1 MSRAYLRVWHPSD
14 SFSEDSRSDHCIL
27 DSLLE
32 YCSSESDEYTHRH
45 AIKLGFKYLKVD
57 LEECSSRFSESV
69 PCQERW
75 CPLPVQ
81 DPVATS

>member
-1 MSRAYLRVWHPSD
+1 MSGAYLRVWHLSD

-32 YCSSESDEYTHRH
+32 YCSSESDECTHRH

-57 LEECSSRFSESV
+57 LEECSSRFSELSQCPV
-69 PCQERW
+69 RS

-81 DPVATS
+81 DPVAAS